1 MEKIKLGII
10 GMGNIGNVH
19 ANNIIGGKC
28 PEIELAAACDLKP
41 EKIEKMKAQFE
52 KKNSAEKKPTA
63 TQIANEG
70 IKSVILETLGEKSM
84 TVSEMQKAN
93 SELAE
98 FQNQKISALLKQLME
113 SGSVVREEIKR
124 KAYFK
129 KA

>member
-1 MEKIKLGII
+1 MEKIT
-10 GMGNIGNVH
+10 NVKALEFVL
-19 ANNIIGGKC
+19 ANANLPK
-28 PEIELAAACDLKP
+28 EYA

-63 TQIANEG
+63 TQVANEG
-70 IKSVILETLGEKSM
+70 IKGVILETLDEKSM
-84 TVSEMQKAN
+84 TITEMQKAN

-98 FQNQKISALLKQLME
+98 LSNQKISALIKQMTE
-113 SGSVVREEIKR
+113 NGSVVREEIKR

>member
-1 MEKIKLGII
+1 MEKIT
-10 GMGNIGNVH
+10 NVK
-19 ANNIIGGKC
+19 ALAYVLENC
-28 PEIELAAACDLKP
+28 ELPKEYA
-41 EKIEKMKAQFE
+41 EKVEKMKAQFE

-70 IKSVILETLGEKSM
+70 IKNVILETLGEKSM
-84 TVSEMQKAN
+84 TITEMQKAN

-98 FQNQKISALLKQLME
+98 LSNQKISALLKQMTE
-113 SGSVVREEIKR
+113 NGSVVREEIKR

>member
-1 MEKIKLGII
+1 MEKIT
-10 GMGNIGNVH
+10 NVKALEFVL
-19 ANNIIGGKC
+19 ANANLPK
-28 PEIELAAACDLKP
+28 EYA

-70 IKSVILETLGEKSM
+70 IKSVILEVIGEKSM
-84 TVSEMQKAN
+84 TITEMQKVN
-93 SELAE
+93 GELAE
-98 FQNQKISALLKQLME
+98 LSNQKISALLKQMVE
-113 SGSVVREEIKR
+113 NGSVVREEIKR